1 MVNSTSHKQEP
12 LYTEIAKLV
21 PLSSAIVIT
30 NVLVVLLF
38 FKRRNLRTLPNYP
51 LLSLAVCDFITGF
64 VNIPMLIVSMHM
76 LTRDNVSRQTKICLN
91 YLVLVLHALTS
102 TSTVYHILVVI
113 AEKYFAVVWPLRHR
127 SLTKKTML
135 TVLAAVWLLSLV
147 IAFIPFSWINFSHKP
162 IVRKFFV
169 GYGIV
174 CLVLVFFLS
183 YIFIVYA
190 LVVMFR
196 TISGYTKQRTLIR
209 RNSRSGQLTNNRRR
223 VCIIFAVM
231 ATVFAICWL
240 PWFMLSL
247 LVNLEVQMENLEIFM
262 EWFVPF
268 RYLTSIINPLLYTF
282 FKPDFRLALKE
293 LLSNKIVRKYSFRQS
308 RFRGL
313 TVRSSI
319 NHVDAP
325 MLKQE
330 TGVAV
335 TRFES
340 SLWTEIL
347 FLHLKKSR
355 QQITADKIHWN
366 VDNARLRFV
375 KVACGNNK
383 LKFSFQTMLNLH

>member
-1 MVNSTSHKQEP
+1 MVNNTSHKQEP

-21 PLSSAIVIT
+21 PLSFAIVIT

-38 FKRRNLRTLPNYP
+38 FKRRHLRTVPNYP

-64 VNIPMLIVSMHM
+64 VNIPMLIITMHM
-76 LTRDNVSRQTKICLN
+76 PQLTRENVSEQTRISLN

-127 SLTKKTML
+127 SLTKKTVL
-135 TVLAAVWLLSLV
+135 IVLAVVWLLSLV

-162 IVRKFFV
+162 IVRKLFV
-169 GYGIV
+169 GYGIA
-174 CLVLVFFLS
+174 CLALVFFLS
-183 YIFIVYA
+183 YTFIVYA
-190 LVVMFR
+190 LVKMFR
-196 TISGYTKQRTLIR
+196 TISGKTKQRTLIR

-231 ATVFAICWL
+231 ATVFAVCWL
-240 PWFMLSL
+240 PRFMLSL
-247 LVNLEVQMENLEIFM
+247 LVNLQVQMENLESFM

-293 LLSNKIVRKYSFRQS
+293 LLWIKVVRKYSFRQS
-308 RFRGL
+308 GFRL

-319 NHVDAP
+319 NHVDVP
-325 MLKQE
+325 MLKQK
-330 TGVAV
+330 TGVAE
-335 TRFES
+335 T
-340 SLWTEIL
+340 SLV
-347 FLHLKKSR
+347 S
-355 QQITADKIHWN
+355 
-366 VDNARLRFV
+366 
-375 KVACGNNK
+375 
-383 LKFSFQTMLNLH
+383 TM

>member
-1 MVNSTSHKQEP
+1 MVNNTSHKQEP

-21 PLSSAIVIT
+21 PLSFAIVIT
-30 NVLVVLLF
+30 NLLVVLLF
-38 FKRRNLRTLPNYP
+38 FKRRQLRTLPNYP

-64 VNIPMLIVSMHM
+64 VNIPMLIISMHM
-76 LTRDNVSRQTKICLN
+76 LTREIIPKQTKISLN

-102 TSTVYHILVVI
+102 TSTVYHILIVI

-174 CLVLVFFLS
+174 CLVLVFFVS
-183 YIFIVYA
+183 YMFIVYA

-196 TISGYTKQRTLIR
+196 TISGKTKQRTLIR

-231 ATVFAICWL
+231 ATVFAVCWL

-247 LVNLEVQMENLEIFM
+247 LVNLQVQVENLESFM

-293 LLSNKIVRKYSFRQS
+293 LLWNKIVLKYSCLRPS
-308 RFRGL
+308 RFRL
-313 TVRSSI
+313 TVRSSR
-319 NHVDAP
+319 NHVDVP
-325 MLKQE
+325 MMKRE
-330 TGVAV
+330 TGIA
-335 TRFES
+335 ES
-340 SLWTEIL
+340 S
-347 FLHLKKSR
+347 
-355 QQITADKIHWN
+355 
-366 VDNARLRFV
+366 FV
-375 KVACGNNK
+375 SSV
-383 LKFSFQTMLNLH
+383 

>member
-1 MVNSTSHKQEP
+1 MVNNTSPKQEP

-21 PLSSAIVIT
+21 PLSFAIVIT

-38 FKRRNLRTLPNYP
+38 FKRRHLRTLPNYP

-64 VNIPMLIVSMHM
+64 VNIPMLIISMHM
-76 LTRDNVSRQTKICLN
+76 LTWEISSQTKMHLS

-135 TVLAAVWLLSLV
+135 TVLAAVWFVSLV

-162 IVRKFFV
+162 MVRTFFW
-169 GYGIV
+169 GYGIA

-183 YIFIVYA
+183 YAFILYA

-196 TISGYTKQRTLIR
+196 TISGKTKQRTLIR
-209 RNSRSGQLTNNRRR
+209 RNSRSGQVTQNRRR

-231 ATVFAICWL
+231 ATVFAVCWL
-240 PWFMLSL
+240 PWFMLTL
-247 LVNLEVQMENLEIFM
+247 LVNLQVQVENLESFM

-268 RYLTSIINPLLYTF
+268 RYLTSAINPLLYTF

-293 LLSNKIVRKYSFRQS
+293 VLWNKIVRKYSFRPS
-308 RFRGL
+308 RFRL
-313 TVRSSI
+313 SARPSR
-319 NHVDAP
+319 NHVDVP
-325 MLKQE
+325 IMKRE
-330 TGVAV
+330 TGIAEYNFV
-335 TRFES
+335 S
-340 SLWTEIL
+340 SL
-347 FLHLKKSR
+347 
-355 QQITADKIHWN
+355 
-366 VDNARLRFV
+366 
-375 KVACGNNK
+375 
-383 LKFSFQTMLNLH
+383 